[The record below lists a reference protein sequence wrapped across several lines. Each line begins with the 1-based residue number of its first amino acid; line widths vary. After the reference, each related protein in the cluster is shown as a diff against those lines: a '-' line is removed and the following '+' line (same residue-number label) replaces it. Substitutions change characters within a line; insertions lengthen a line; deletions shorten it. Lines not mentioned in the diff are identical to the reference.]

1 MTKLERRQIIN
12 TAKELGYPPA
22 TLDKLEK
29 AIDSIQAQNIMV
41 DARRKE
47 TRVWNR

>member
-1 MTKLERRQIIN
+1 MTKLERKQIIN
-12 TAKELGYPPA
+12 TAKELGYSQE
-22 TLDKLEK
+22 TISKLEK
-29 AIDSIQAQNIMV
+29 AVDSIQAQNIMV

>member
-1 MTKLERRQIIN
+1 MTKLERKQIIN
-12 TAKELGYPPA
+12 TAKELGNRQA

-29 AIDSIQAQNIMV
+29 AVDSIQAQNIMV

>member
-12 TAKELGYPPA
+12 TAKELGYSQD
-22 TLDKLEK
+22 TISKLEK
-29 AIDSIQAQNIMV
+29 AINSIQAQNIMV